1 MTISYSPTR
10 FEVVRTFLFM
20 LPRSPRTL
28 LVVVIICA
36 FPGVL
41 WVQAACSSHRDLTL
55 NDAIIAFVWTIVAF
69 CFFLFWIFL
78 RAKPKQRILTVS
90 EQGIHTEIGSTKV
103 NYPWGK
109 LKDVKDVGPYL
120 LMVTW
125 IGNAY
130 LIPSRAFSDS
140 AQRQQFIAEVARYR
154 TGS

>member
-1 MTISYSPTR
+1 
-10 FEVVRTFLFM
+10 
-20 LPRSPRTL
+20 
-28 LVVVIICA
+28 
-36 FPGVL
+36 
-41 WVQAACSSHRDLTL
+41 
-55 NDAIIAFVWTIVAF
+55 VWTTVAF

-90 EQGIHTEIGSTKV
+90 EQGIHTEIGSIKE

-109 LKDVKDVGPYL
+109 LKEVKDVGPYL

-140 AQRQQFIAEVARYR
+140 AQRQEFIAEVARYR
-154 TGS
+154 TRS